1 MLERTKLI
9 LGDKIDLLDNKRVLV
24 LGLGGVGGYV
34 VESLIRSGIKD
45 IVIVDNDTIDIT
57 NLNRQIVTTT
67 NNIGKYKTEEW
78 EKRIKSINN
87 DVVVT
92 TITKFIDMDNINL
105 IFDLNP
111 DYIVD
116 ACDSI
121 NVKKELIR
129 KCLDYKVKFI
139 SSMGTGNKIDPNKLS
154 IMDIRDSSYDPL
166 ARIIR
171 KMVKD
176 EKLVGKIP
184 VVCSLEEPKKVNA
197 NGKVG
202 CLSFVP
208 GGAG

>member
-1 MLERTKLI
+1 MLDRTKLI
-9 LGDKIDLLDNKRVLV
+9 LGDKIELLDNKRVLV

-139 SSMGTGNKIDPNKLS
+139 SSMGTGNKIDPSK
-154 IMDIRDSSYDPL
+154 
-166 ARIIR
+166 
-171 KMVKD
+171 
-176 EKLVGKIP
+176 
-184 VVCSLEEPKKVNA
+184 
-197 NGKVG
+197 
-202 CLSFVP
+202 
-208 GGAG
+208 